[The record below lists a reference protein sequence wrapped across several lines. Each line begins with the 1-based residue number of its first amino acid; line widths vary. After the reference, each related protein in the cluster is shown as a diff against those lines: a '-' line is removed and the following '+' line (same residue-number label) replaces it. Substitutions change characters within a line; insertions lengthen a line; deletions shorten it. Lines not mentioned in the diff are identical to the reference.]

1 LQGKEDSTACRLS
14 ISKEKERW
22 NTLPTLTLNKG
33 TLPYKNLITMSH
45 KSHEMKVE
53 DYMTCNPITV
63 QRDVSAPDAI
73 TIMATKG
80 IGNLVVT
87 EDLTGPVGILTERE
101 LIEYLSLNG
110 RIPNLPLKDVL
121 GYQSF
126 NSITPDYSI
135 LAAANIMISEK
146 ARLLVFNAD
155 NTLVGIITASDM
167 VRAFSKT
174 EDNPSLEHTMNKK
187 IFDLKFTDTVLGA
200 IKLMDT
206 ERIGSVIINDQ
217 KKPYGIFT
225 ERDLLTRILLK
236 NVDLESKV
244 GRHCSTPLIMAPIST
259 RGKKAAEIMTS
270 KKIKRLPLTDEGGP
284 MAMVTAR
291 DLVEAFGI
299 GASSDITS

>member
-1 LQGKEDSTACRLS
+1 
-14 ISKEKERW
+14 
-22 NTLPTLTLNKG
+22 
-33 TLPYKNLITMSH
+33 MSH
-45 KSHEMKVE
+45 KSQVHEMKVE

-63 QRDVSAPDAI
+63 QRDISVSDAI
-73 TIMATKG
+73 AIMATKG

-87 EDLTGPVGILTERE
+87 EDLGPVGILTERE

-126 NSITPDYSI
+126 NSIKPDYSI
-135 LAAANIMISEK
+135 LAAANAMISEK
-146 ARLLVFNAD
+146 ERLLVFNAD
-155 NTLVGIITASDM
+155 NILVGIITASDM

-174 EDNPSLEHTMNKK
+174 EENPSLEHTMNKK

-206 ERIGSVIINDQ
+206 ESIGSVIINDQ
-217 KKPYGIFT
+217 NTDYKKKKPYGIFT

-236 NVDLESKV
+236 DIDLESKV

-259 RGKKAAEIMTS
+259 RAKKASEIMTS
-270 KKIKRLPLTDEGGP
+270 NKIKRLPLTDEGRP
-284 MAMVTAR
+284 VAMVTAR
-291 DLVEAFGI
+291 DLVEAFGV
-299 GASSDITS
+299 GMSSDITT

>member
-1 LQGKEDSTACRLS
+1 
-14 ISKEKERW
+14 
-22 NTLPTLTLNKG
+22 
-33 TLPYKNLITMSH
+33 MSH

-126 NSITPDYSI
+126 DSITPDYSI
-135 LAAANIMISEK
+135 LAAANMMISEK

-155 NTLVGIITASDM
+155 NIFVGIITASDM

-187 IFDLKFTDTVLGA
+187 IFDLKFTDTLLGA

-244 GRHCSTPLIMAPIST
+244 GPHCSTPLIMAPIST
-259 RGKKAAEIMTS
+259 RAKKAAEIMTS

-284 MAMVTAR
+284 IAMVTAR
-291 DLVEAFGI
+291 DLVEAFGV
-299 GASSDITS
+299 GASSDNTS